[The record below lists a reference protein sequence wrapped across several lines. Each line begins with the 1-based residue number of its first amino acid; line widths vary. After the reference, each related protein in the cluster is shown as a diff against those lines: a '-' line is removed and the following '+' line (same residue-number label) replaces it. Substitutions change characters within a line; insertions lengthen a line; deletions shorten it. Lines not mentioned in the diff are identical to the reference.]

1 MVMSKIAEER
11 QHVSQDGGRARSA
24 RVGGVMTILAMALVV
39 YGTYGDSQASD
50 SQKDGMPSVL
60 VGVVV
65 VALIVFGLLVPM
77 AIRAVEAGRPT
88 GTRWAV
94 GLGVASVVSLVA
106 FWSGLPILL
115 GGAAALV
122 AKVGREDTGG
132 SRGFSWAWGLGAFA
146 AAAAI
151 VVTIIGNTL
160 H

>member
-1 MVMSKIAEER
+1 MSKMDVA
-11 QHVSQDGGRARSA
+11 QQVSRDGGRARSA

-65 VALIVFGLLVPM
+65 VALLVFGLLVPL
-77 AIRAVEAGRPT
+77 AIRAVEAGRPS
-88 GTRWAV
+88 GTRWAL
-94 GLGVASVVSLVA
+94 GLGIASVVSLVA

-115 GGAAALV
+115 GGAGALV
-122 AKVGREDTGG
+122 AKIGREQTGG
-132 SRGFSWAWGLGAFA
+132 SKALSWAWGLALFA
-146 AAAAI
+146 AVAAI
-151 VVTIIGNTL
+151 AVTIIGNTL

>member
-1 MVMSKIAEER
+1 MSKIVEER

-50 SQKDGMPSVL
+50 SQKSGMPAVL

-65 VALIVFGLLVPM
+65 VAAIVFGLLAP
-77 AIRAVEAGRPT
+77 AGIRAVEAGRST

-94 GLGVASVVSLVA
+94 GLGIASVVSLVA
-106 FWSGLPILL
+106 FWSGLPLLL

-122 AKVGREDTGG
+122 ARVGREQTGG
-132 SRGFSWAWGLGAFA
+132 SKGFSWAWGLGLFA
-146 AAAAI
+146 PIAAI
-151 VVTIIGNTL
+151 VVTILGNTL